1 MSILTEYD
9 DIRKAIG
16 DKKFDAIDIYLKT
29 LYSKEDMDNYV
40 KELKNIRKLPI
51 EKMIEE
57 KKKLE
62 NKYNIIFLSDVLFN
76 HDCWKKFDKWYN
88 EQYLKRKVDIIDTWT
103 SDYDDI
109 RCNAKLYENS
119 KEVANIIASYDETD
133 LRYSIGN
140 KDSEMNDKFVTRA
153 FKCLINY
160 DFDNFLKLPKVSKCS
175 RLLQEIYDNVCES
188 DATMCHISYEDW
200 DNYYADNYFNS
211 DLEVLKKEIKKY
223 GLEDVIEIDTG
234 EYKIIGYG
242 DLETRFNDD
251 RNINKILVE
260 EDDFVI

>member
-1 MSILTEYD
+1 
-9 DIRKAIG
+9 
-16 DKKFDAIDIYLKT
+16 
-29 LYSKEDMDNYV
+29 
-40 KELKNIRKLPI
+40 
-51 EKMIEE
+51 
-57 KKKLE
+57 
-62 NKYNIIFLSDVLFN
+62 
-76 HDCWKKFDKWYN
+76 
-88 EQYLKRKVDIIDTWT
+88 
-103 SDYDDI
+103 
-109 RCNAKLYENS
+109 
-119 KEVANIIASYDETD
+119 
-133 LRYSIGN
+133 
-140 KDSEMNDKFVTRA
+140 MNDKFVTRA

-175 RLLQEIYDNVCES
+175 RLLQEIYDNACES